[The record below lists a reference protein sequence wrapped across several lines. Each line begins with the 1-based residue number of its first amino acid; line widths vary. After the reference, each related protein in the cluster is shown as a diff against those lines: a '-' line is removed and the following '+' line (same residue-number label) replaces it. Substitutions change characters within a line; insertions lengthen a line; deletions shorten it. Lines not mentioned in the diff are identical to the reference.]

1 MILEDPVV
9 LSNGTHSRPMS
20 STKFDEGE
28 PLKSIDSVKIFGSTY
43 DRKENEMAHLQANEN
58 RPTVS

>member
-1 MILEDPVV
+1 MILEDQLA

-20 STKFDEGE
+20 STKFDDGE

-43 DRKENEMAHLQANEN
+43 DRKENEMAHL
-58 RPTVS
+58 